1 MTHPA
6 LPIAPA
12 SEAEEFLAAHPD
24 VDAIDMIFTNMA
36 GVPRGKRLRRHELL
50 SVYSQGRFLPG
61 SLLVNDIRG
70 DDVPETGLVWED
82 GDADRLAWPVPGT
95 LAITPQCGP
104 GSAQMLV
111 SLHELDGRPCV
122 LDPRHVL
129 SSAIAAL
136 AARGLTPVV
145 ACELEFYLLDA
156 DTARPRPAGG
166 ATLPHVYG
174 LTELAAV
181 RPFIDAVNAAGDA
194 AGIRIDA
201 AITEN
206 APGQME
212 IGLTHHADAL
222 RACDEAILFKRIVHQ
237 CAAAHGFAATFM
249 AKPFADIAGS
259 GMHIHVSMLD
269 AQGHNIFAAD
279 APEGAPALQH
289 AIAGLQALLPDSM
302 AIFAPNMNSYRRL
315 RPNTYAPTAAT
326 WGINNRTVA
335 LRIPAGPP
343 ASRHV
348 EHRVSGADANPYL
361 AVAAV
366 LAAMHHGLVAARPP
380 GPITLGNGYAATIP
394 PELQLPTD
402 WAAALNRFTASALL
416 RAALGDHIVE
426 MFTAIKRH
434 ELEAYQAI
442 VSATDHEW
450 YLASS

>member
-1 MTHPA
+1 MSV
-6 LPIAPA
+6 IKAPA
-12 SEAEEFLAAHPD
+12 SECEAFLAANPT

-36 GVPRGKRLRRHELL
+36 GVARGKRLRRHELL
-50 SVYSQGRFLPG
+50 SVYTQGRFLPG

-82 GDADRLAWPVPGT
+82 GDADRLAWPVPGS
-95 LAITPQCGP
+95 LALTPQCGP
-104 GSAQMLV
+104 GTAQFLT
-111 SLHELDGRPCV
+111 SLHELDGTPCT
-122 LDPRHVL
+122 LDPRQIL
-129 SSAIAAL
+129 SSVIARL

-156 DTARPRPAGG
+156 DTAHPRPAGG
-166 ATLPHVYG
+166 ASLPHVYG
-174 LTELAAV
+174 LAELAAV
-181 RPFIDAVNAAGDA
+181 RPFLDAVNAAGDA

-237 CAAAHGFAATFM
+237 CAAAHGHAATFM

-269 AQGHNIFAAD
+269 AQGHNIFAVD
-279 APEGAPALQH
+279 APEGTPALQH

-326 WGINNRTVA
+326 WGINNRTVG

-366 LAAMHHGLVAARPP
+366 LAAVDHGLAQARPP
-380 GPITLGNGYAATIP
+380 SPITTGNGYAADVP
-394 PELQLPTD
+394 LELQLPTD
-402 WAAALNRFTASALL
+402 WAAALNRMGASAPL
-416 RAALGDHIVE
+416 RAALGDRVVD
-426 MFTAIKRH
+426 MFVTVKRH
-434 ELEAYQAI
+434 ELDAYQAI
-442 VSATDHEW
+442 VPATDHLW

>member
-1 MTHPA
+1 MSVS
-6 LPIAPA
+6 IAPA
-12 SEAEEFLAAHPD
+12 SECEAFLAANPH

-36 GVPRGKRLRRHELL
+36 GVARGKRLRRHELL
-50 SVYSQGRFLPG
+50 SVYKQGRFLPG

-95 LAITPQCGP
+95 LALTPQCGP
-104 GSAQMLV
+104 GTAQLLT
-111 SLHELDGRPCV
+111 SLHELDGQPCT
-122 LDPRHVL
+122 LDPRQIL
-129 SSAIAAL
+129 STQIAAL

-156 DTARPRPAGG
+156 DTSTPRPANG
-166 ATLPHVYG
+166 ASLPHVYG
-174 LTELAAV
+174 LAELAAV
-181 RPFIDAVNAAGDA
+181 RPFLDAVNAAGDA
-194 AGIRIDA
+194 AGIRIEA

-222 RACDEAILFKRIVHQ
+222 RACDEAILFKRIIHQ

-259 GMHIHVSMLD
+259 GMHIHISMLD
-269 AQGHNIFAAD
+269 AHGQNIFAAD
-279 APEGAPALQH
+279 APEGTPALQH

-343 ASRHV
+343 ASRHL
-348 EHRVSGADANPYL
+348 EHRVSGADTNPYL

-366 LAAMHHGLVAARPP
+366 LAGVEYGLANARTP
-380 GPITLGNGYAATIP
+380 GPITIGNGYAAIA
-394 PELQLPTD
+394 PERMLPTD
-402 WAAALNRFTASALL
+402 WSAALHRFAASPPL
-416 RAALGDHIVE
+416 RAALGDQVVD
-426 MFTAIKRH
+426 MFVAVKRH

-442 VSATDHEW
+442 VTATDHEW

>member
-1 MTHPA
+1 MSVTK
-6 LPIAPA
+6 APA
-12 SEAEEFLAAHPD
+12 SECEAFLAANPH

-36 GVPRGKRLRRHELL
+36 GVARGKRLRRHELL
-50 SVYSQGRFLPG
+50 SVYNQGRFLPG

-82 GDADRLAWPVPGT
+82 GDADRLAWPVPGS
-95 LAITPQCGP
+95 LALTPQCGP
-104 GSAQMLV
+104 GTAQMLT
-111 SLHELDGRPCV
+111 SLHELDGQPCT
-122 LDPRHVL
+122 LDPRQIL
-129 SSAIAAL
+129 STTIAAL

-156 DTARPRPAGG
+156 DTRTPRPAGG

-181 RPFIDAVNAAGDA
+181 RPFLDAVNAAGDA

-212 IGLTHHADAL
+212 IGLTHHADGL

-237 CAAAHGFAATFM
+237 CAAAHGHAATFM

-269 AQGHNIFAAD
+269 TDGRNIFAAE
-279 APEGAPALQH
+279 APEGSPELTH

-315 RPNTYAPTAAT
+315 RPNTYAPIAAT

-366 LAAMHHGLVAARPP
+366 LAGIEYGLANAHPP
-380 GPITLGNGYAATIP
+380 GPITIGNGYAAIA
-394 PELQLPTD
+394 PERMLPTD
-402 WAAALNRFTASALL
+402 WSAALHRFAASAPL
-416 RAALGDHIVE
+416 RAALGDRVVD
-426 MFTAIKRH
+426 MFVAVKRH

-442 VSATDHEW
+442 VTATDHEW

>member
-1 MTHPA
+1 MSV
-6 LPIAPA
+6 IKAPA
-12 SEAEEFLAAHPD
+12 SECAAFLAANPG

-36 GVPRGKRLRRHELL
+36 GVARGKRLRRHELL
-50 SVYSQGRFLPG
+50 SVYDQGRFLPG

-70 DDVPETGLVWED
+70 DDVPETGLVWDD

-95 LAITPQCGP
+95 LALTPQCGP
-104 GSAQMLV
+104 GTAQFLT
-111 SLHELDGRPCV
+111 SLFELDGTPCT
-122 LDPRHVL
+122 LDPRQILATV
-129 SSAIAAL
+129 IARL

-156 DTARPRPAGG
+156 DTSTPRPAGG
-166 ATLPHVYG
+166 AVLPHVYG
-174 LTELAAV
+174 LAELAAL
-181 RPFIDAVNAAGDA
+181 RPFLDAVNAAGDA

-237 CAAAHGFAATFM
+237 CAAAHGMAATFM

-269 AQGHNIFAAD
+269 ANGANIFAAD
-279 APEGAPALQH
+279 APEGSAALQH

-302 AIFAPNMNSYRRL
+302 AILAPNMNSWRRL

-366 LAAMHHGLVAARPP
+366 LAGIEQGLAQAQPP
-380 GPITLGNGYAATIP
+380 GPITSGNGYAASIP

-402 WAAALNRFTASALL
+402 WAAALDRLERSATL
-416 RAALGDHIVE
+416 RAALGDQVVA
-426 MFTAIKRH
+426 MFVTVKRH
-434 ELEAYQAI
+434 EWQAYQAI
-442 VSATDHEW
+442 VPATDHLW